1 MADNDGRAGDPESC
15 QAGSTVGGRAPVARY
30 GLGPDPGVT
39 SRNMPSHPGAAILIT
54 NMTHSSRGLKFLC
67 FSNFY
72 ATNFN
77 LKFTNLNTSDSHQ
90 SPDHQT

>member
-1 MADNDGRAGDPESC
+1 MADDDGRAGDPESC

-39 SRNMPSHPGAAILIT
+39 SRNMPSHPGAAILIA

-67 FSNFY
+67 VFLFQQLLRDEFQLEVY
-72 ATNFN
+72 Q
-77 LKFTNLNTSDSHQ
+77 LEYQ
-90 SPDHQT
+90 